1 MSFVQRQISVQFS
14 TDTQTFDLE
23 GLKVS
28 VIISQFGGSLGQGQ
42 MQMSVWG
49 MSLDQMNDLS
59 SIGSVPAV
67 VTSNSVTVSA
77 GDIGGKMTQVF
88 YGTIVRSFP
97 DFSGSPDVC
106 FTVTA
111 TAGYYQ
117 KAQTLAA
124 KHYAG
129 SNNAETIIEALA
141 ESAGLVFSNP
151 NNVHV
156 VIRDQYL
163 YGSVVSQI
171 TQVAQAAAIP
181 VEIANGTVTIW
192 PNNGVRDSVE
202 IDLGPDTSPQLVGYP
217 TYYEAGFIVTSQ
229 FNPLMLGGRNVNLKS
244 SIPKANGTF
253 PIQTVTH
260 QLSTLTADG
269 PWFTTCR
276 LSPPPY
282 VPAN

>member
-14 TDTQTFDLE
+14 TETQTFDLE

-42 MQMSVWG
+42 MQMTVWG
-49 MSLDQMNDLS
+49 MSLDQMNELS
-59 SIGSVPAV
+59 SVGSVPAV

-77 GDIGGKMTQVF
+77 GDVGGKMTQVF

-97 DFSGSPDVC
+97 DFSNAPDVS
-106 FTVTA
+106 FMVTA
-111 TAGYYQ
+111 TAGYYE
-117 KAQTLAA
+117 KAKTISA

-129 SNNAETIIEALA
+129 SNNAETIIQALA
-141 ESAGLVFSNP
+141 ESVGLVFANP
-151 NNVHV
+151 NSAHV
-156 VIRDQYL
+156 VVRDQYL
-163 YGSVVSQI
+163 YGSAVSQI
-171 TQVAQAAAIP
+171 MQVAQAAAIP

-192 PNNGVRDSVE
+192 PNNGLRDEVE
-202 IDLGPDTSPQLVGYP
+202 IDLGPGNGLVGYP

-229 FNPLMLGGRNVNLKS
+229 FNPRMLGGRNVNLTS
-244 SIPKANGTF
+244 EIAKANGTF

>member
-14 TDTQTFDLE
+14 TETKTFDLE

-28 VIISQFGGSLGQGQ
+28 AIISQFGGSLGQGQ
-42 MQMSVWG
+42 LQMSVWG
-49 MSLDQMNDLS
+49 MSLDQMNELS
-59 SIGSVPAV
+59 SVGSVPAV
-67 VTSNSVTVSA
+67 VTSNSVTLSA
-77 GDIGGKMTQVF
+77 GDVGGKMTQVF

-97 DFSGSPDVC
+97 DFSGAPDVC

-117 KAQTLAA
+117 KAQTIPA

-129 SNNAETIIEALA
+129 SNNAETIIQALA
-141 ESAGLVFSNP
+141 ESVGLVFENP
-151 NNVHV
+151 SNVHV

-163 YGSVVSQI
+163 YGSVISQI
-171 TQVAQAAAIP
+171 MQVAQAAAIP
-181 VEIANGTVTIW
+181 VEVANGTVTIW

-202 IDLGPDTSPQLVGYP
+202 IDLGPGNGLVGYP
-217 TYYEAGFIVTSQ
+217 TYYEAGFIVTSE
-229 FNPLMLGGRNVNLKS
+229 FNPRMLGGRNVNLTS

>member
-1 MSFVQRQISVQFS
+1 MSFVQRQISVQLS

-49 MSLDQMNDLS
+49 MSLDQMNELS
-59 SIGSVPAV
+59 SVGSVPAV

-77 GDIGGKMTQVF
+77 GDVDGKMTQVF

-163 YGSVVSQI
+163 YGSAVSQI

-229 FNPLMLGGRNVNLKS
+229 FNPLMLGGRNVNLTS

>member
-49 MSLDQMNDLS
+49 MSLDQMNELS
-59 SIGSVPAV
+59 SVGSVPAV

-77 GDIGGKMTQVF
+77 GDVNGKMTQVF

-97 DFSGSPDVC
+97 DFSSAPDVC

-163 YGSVVSQI
+163 YGSAVSQI

>member
-49 MSLDQMNDLS
+49 MSLDQMNELS

-77 GDIGGKMTQVF
+77 GDVGGKMTQVF

-117 KAQTLAA
+117 KAQTIPA
-124 KHYAG
+124 KHYSG
-129 SNNAETIIEALA
+129 SNNAETIIQALA
-141 ESAGLVFSNP
+141 ESVGLVFENP

-156 VIRDQYL
+156 VVRDQYL
-163 YGSVVSQI
+163 YGSAMSQI
-171 TQVAQAAAIP
+171 MQVAQAAAIP

-192 PNNGVRDSVE
+192 PNDGVRDSVE
-202 IDLGPDTSPQLVGYP
+202 IDLGPDNGLVGYP
-217 TYYEAGFIVTSQ
+217 TYYEAGFIVTSE
-229 FNPLMLGGRNVNLKS
+229 FNPRMLGGRNVNLTS

-260 QLSTLTADG
+260 QLSTLTQDG